1 MRKELFMKNTKQT
14 LLIFMLAFIAAAFLT
29 KINVEAKEL
38 DSGKK
43 NGISWSY
50 DSDGTLSVKG
60 DGSIDDTWPK
70 VSAAKYF
77 NEPKLDKKEKVYSF
91 PWSQYKK
98 NVTAIR
104 LEGKLTDLYG
114 LFDDLLNDCKIKY
127 YDDGIMML
135 YTPCIDTKVEKM
147 YFGEGITVLP
157 DLPEYFQNLKE
168 VHLPDSLKEI
178 GDIFACSKIKKI
190 VIPKNVEKMAYD
202 AFRHSELREVIFETT
217 KLKELNYTFRCCNKL
232 KKVKLPDN
240 LEKLDDTFWGCSA
253 LNDIVLPD
261 TLKCIDGYTFYGCKA
276 LTYIK
281 IPASITEI
289 ADGTFSKCY
298 NLKEV
303 ILPKNIITIDD
314 CAFEKCK
321 RLKKI
326 SLPSKLKT
334 IGYGAFMG
342 CFELQKINIPD
353 SVTEIGER
361 AFYKCNHLKKV
372 SLSKNIK
379 TLGIEAFSECRR
391 LKKVIIQAGLKK
403 IDDYAFSDCPKLESI
418 TIRSDNIKTIGGY
431 AFSGINANAR
441 IKVPAS
447 VFDKYKEMIV
457 KDGKAPEGVTYKK

>member
-1 MRKELFMKNTKQT
+1 MRKELFMKNTKQI

-98 NVTAIR
+98 NVKAIR
-104 LEGKLTDLYG
+104 LEGKLTDLDG
-114 LFDDLLNDCKIKY
+114 FFFDMLCDYKIY
-127 YDDGIMML
+127 YYSDGRMIIIF
-135 YTPCIDTKVEKM
+135 PEIDTKVEKM

-157 DLPEYFQNLKE
+157 DLPEYFHNLKE

-178 GDIFACSKIKKI
+178 GDFFVRSKIKKI
-190 VIPKNVEKMAYD
+190 VIPKNVEKMAGA
-202 AFRHSELREVIFETT
+202 AFEYSELSEIIFKTT
-217 KLKELNYTFRCCNKL
+217 KLKELNDAFRYCNKL
-232 KKVKLPDN
+232 KKVKLSDG
-240 LEKLDDTFWGCSA
+240 LEKLDSTFWGCSA
-253 LNDIVLPD
+253 LNDVVLPD
-261 TLKCIDGYTFYGCKA
+261 TLKCIEGYTFYGCKA

-281 IPASITEI
+281 IPDLVTEI
-289 ADGTFSKCY
+289 DTKTFYKCY

-303 ILPKNIITIDD
+303 TLSKNLVKIGER
-314 CAFEKCK
+314 AFENCK

-447 VFDKYKEMIV
+447 VFDKYKEMIS
-457 KDGKAPEGVTYKK
+457 KDGKAPEGVTFKK